1 MKKLCIVITTLLEKE
16 QSDPFSLIVVKKNY
30 FAVTVGEYHYIND
43 VILNVIEVTLNS
55 VQNTISVKMIVA
67 WSMSL

>member
-55 VQNTISVKMIVA
+55 VQNTISLKMIVA

>member
-1 MKKLCIVITTLLEKE
+1 MKKLCIVITTLPEKE

-55 VQNTISVKMIVA
+55 VQNTISLKMIVA

>member
-43 VILNVIEVTLNS
+43 VI
-55 VQNTISVKMIVA
+55 
-67 WSMSL
+67 